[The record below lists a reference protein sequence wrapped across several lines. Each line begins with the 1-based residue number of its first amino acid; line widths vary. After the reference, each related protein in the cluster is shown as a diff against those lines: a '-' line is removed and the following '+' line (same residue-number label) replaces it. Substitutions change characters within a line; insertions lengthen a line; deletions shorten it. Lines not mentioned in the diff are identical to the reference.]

1 MFKENE
7 NKDEKKDI
15 TLRGVNRELYDRF
28 SEHRTAGG
36 VSAGNAFSELVNIH
50 LRQPWML
57 HGFRRF
63 GRKPRSGILPEKIS
77 DLDELNVTKKD
88 LTSAGEKT
96 MFLFRNIKKLSFD
109 VDVDALT
116 LVQHVKLISKSSSV
130 VFKGDIPKLVKL
142 GLIRKRH
149 QYQHPQNK
157 EDLKDITIRN
167 VSIKIYDEFVSKAKA
182 EGATTGE
189 YFSRLLAHL
198 VPFPELQEVFHS
210 IGDRE
215 VLFVS
220 NEEELHITK
229 RDLEVLG
236 ERLVIFYKAKKLTFS
251 KDVDQELFLKNVFK
265 IINCSEVNLSA
276 AIPRLIVLS
285 RVKNCQKMNIS

>member
-7 NKDEKKDI
+7 SKDEKKDI

-28 SEHRTAGG
+28 TEHRTAGG
-36 VSAGNAFSELVNIH
+36 VSAGNAFSELVNVY
-50 LRQPWML
+50 LWQPWKL

-63 GRKPRSGILPEKIS
+63 GRKPRSGVPPERIS
-77 DLDELNVTKKD
+77 DLDELNVTKND

-96 MFLFRNIKKLSFD
+96 MFLFRNIKKLTFEA
-109 VDVDALT
+109 DVDALT
-116 LVQHVKLISKSSSV
+116 LVKHVKLISKSQDI
-130 VFKGDIPKLVKL
+130 VFKGDIPKLVKI
-142 GLIRKRH
+142 GLIRKLH
-149 QYQHPQNK
+149 HYQHPENK

-189 YFSRLLAHL
+189 YFSQLLAYL
-198 VPFPELQEVFHS
+198 VPFSELQEVFHS

-215 VLFVS
+215 VLIVS

-229 RDLEVLG
+229 KDLEVLG
-236 ERLVIFYKAKKLTFS
+236 ERQVIFYKTSKLTFS
-251 KDVDQELFLKNVFK
+251 KDIDQELFLKNIFK
-265 IINCSEVNLSA
+265 IINCAEVNLSTA
-276 AIPRLIVLS
+276 VPRLIVLS
-285 RVKNCQKMNIS
+285 RIRNCQKTNIA